1 MTFSSKF
8 SRTPVATF
16 IGASLLTMVAD
27 TRGGLT
33 PEVLSSLE
41 TMVDL
46 AADGKA
52 SSPGRVDGYVKKT
65 IAAAGGTDSVATLK
79 PSAKMGSPFG

>member
-1 MTFSSKF
+1 MTISSKF

-27 TRGGLT
+27 TRSGLT
-33 PEVLSSLE
+33 DEVRSSLE

-52 SSPGRVDGYVKKT
+52 SSPDRVKGYIEKLT
-65 IAAAGGTDSVATLK
+65 AASGEASSVSMK
-79 PSAKMGSPFG
+79 PSVKMGSPFG

>member
-1 MTFSSKF
+1 MTIRSKF
-8 SRTPVATF
+8 SQPPVPTF
-16 IGASLLTMVAD
+16 IGASLVTMVAD

-33 PEVLSSLE
+33 PEVRSNLQ

-52 SSPGRVDGYVKKT
+52 SSPGRVEGYVKKI
-65 IAAAGGTDSVATLK
+65 IAAAGGTDSAAIFK
-79 PSAKMGSPFG
+79 PSAKMVSPFG